1 MFLRSAQKHEA
12 HESNKQSDQTMA
24 QPEVAP
30 NVTTGIT
37 KVMLIRKSGGATGGA
52 SSENTEGASP
62 I

>member
-1 MFLRSAQKHEA
+1 
-12 HESNKQSDQTMA
+12 MA

-37 KVMLIRKSGGATGGA
+37 KVMPHKKSGGATGGA

>member
-12 HESNKQSDQTMA
+12 HENNKQSDQTMA

-37 KVMLIRKSGGATGGA
+37 KVMLIKSGGATGGA
-52 SSENTEGASP
+52 SSENPEGASP

>member
-1 MFLRSAQKHEA
+1 
-12 HESNKQSDQTMA
+12 MA

-37 KVMLIRKSGGATGGA
+37 QVMLIRKSGGATGGA
-52 SSENTEGASP
+52 SSENPEGAPP